1 VEKIRCASVPEEG
14 VIRYQAFSGL
24 HQRNARRM
32 QAMTTYG
39 TEKPRGGDPWKL
51 IWGAFL
57 QRALKHTDL
66 MAQSQVFQLE
76 VNS

>member
-1 VEKIRCASVPEEG
+1 LLG
-14 VIRYQAFSGL
+14 VHSLSFDAYFS
-24 HQRNARRM
+24 AR
-32 QAMTTYG
+32 TS
-39 TEKPRGGDPWKL
+39 
-51 IWGAFL
+51 L

>member
-1 VEKIRCASVPEEG
+1 MEVN
-14 VIRYQAFSGL
+14 L
-24 HQRNARRM
+24 
-32 QAMTTYG
+32 
-39 TEKPRGGDPWKL
+39 
-51 IWGAFL
+51 GAFL

>member
-1 VEKIRCASVPEEG
+1 VEVN
-14 VIRYQAFSGL
+14 L
-24 HQRNARRM
+24 
-32 QAMTTYG
+32 
-39 TEKPRGGDPWKL
+39 
-51 IWGAFL
+51 GAFL

>member
-1 VEKIRCASVPEEG
+1 
-14 VIRYQAFSGL
+14 
-24 HQRNARRM
+24 M